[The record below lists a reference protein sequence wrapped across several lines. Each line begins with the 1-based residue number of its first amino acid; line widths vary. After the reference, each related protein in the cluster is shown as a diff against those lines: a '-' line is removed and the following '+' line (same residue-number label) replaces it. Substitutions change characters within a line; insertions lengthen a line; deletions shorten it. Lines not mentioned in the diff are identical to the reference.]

1 MDAWW
6 ALLLVQTIYIDMS
19 SCSRN
24 KYVYQVPS
32 NCKILSEETS
42 SIYRK
47 IASQSLFTTTQVPS
61 FLIMFDILVKLFMF
75 KTVVDFLH
83 PYGTRFLEGEYW
95 SNIGLDE

>member
-42 SIYRK
+42 FIYRK
-47 IASQSLFTTTQVPS
+47 IASQSFTKWVHNNTGSQ
-61 FLIMFDILVKLFMF
+61 F
-75 KTVVDFLH
+75 
-83 PYGTRFLEGEYW
+83 
-95 SNIGLDE
+95 SNNV